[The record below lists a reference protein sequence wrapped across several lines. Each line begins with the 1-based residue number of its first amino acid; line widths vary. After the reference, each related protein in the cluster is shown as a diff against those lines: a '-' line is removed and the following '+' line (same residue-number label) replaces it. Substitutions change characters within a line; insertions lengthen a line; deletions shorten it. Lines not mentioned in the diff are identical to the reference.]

1 MYVNQ
6 YYTHEKIPDK
16 GDKVYI
22 LVEHY
27 AAGQQKTIGVCTG
40 VESVCVIN
48 SGMGMTGDIRKYI
61 EDMLGTDKT
70 IECISLTGQ
79 PDNVGASALFD
90 VVYITPEEE
99 QVYAAEGC
107 NDTARRAMFESL
119 AGSSAETMAYAEKL
133 MIGNKGLTFKTG
145 GDGIKRGKPEVG
157 PHMFDAYGDG
167 YMFHLGGT
175 VVEMASLPAQSEGQ
189 LIAICPTCCISFV
202 GRAIEPVTQLDT
214 LDRAGLQKYA
224 DMLERVLD
232 YTTAP
237 TPYSEGLGMTP
248 HVYYYDASSIP
259 MSVANVKNVLAA
271 CREVLSGKTRHDI
284 PAGGKSSLRMHFVEN
299 NGIIYDVARI
309 G

>member
-6 YYTHEKIPDK
+6 YYTHKKIPDK

-27 AAGQQKTIGVCTG
+27 AAGKQKTIGVCTG

-70 IECISLTGQ
+70 IECISLTGK

-90 VVYITPEEE
+90 VAYITPEEKVVYDCEGSNDNSRSTLFE
-99 QVYAAEGC
+99 Q
-107 NDTARRAMFESL
+107 L

-133 MIGNKGLTFKTG
+133 KIDNKGLTFKTA
-145 GDGIKRGKPEVG
+145 GDGIKRDKPEVG
-157 PHMFDAYGDG
+157 PNMFDAYGDG

-202 GRAIEPVTQLDT
+202 GEAIEPVTRLTT
-214 LDRAGLQKYA
+214 LNKAGLQKYA
-224 DMLERVLD
+224 EMLERVLE

-248 HVYYYDASSIP
+248 HVYYYDACSIP
-259 MSVANVKNVLAA
+259 MAVEDVENVLAA
-271 CREVLSGKTRHDI
+271 CKEVLAGNTKHDM
-284 PAGGKSSLRMHFVEN
+284 PAGGKDTHRMHFVQN
-299 NGIIYDVARI
+299 NGIIYDAALI